1 MLRNE
6 AEGARVAVRNIRRD
20 ANADLK
26 TLLKDKEIGED
37 DERKAADE
45 VQKLTDAFVKKVD
58 EVLAD
63 KEKELME
70 V

>member
-1 MLRNE
+1 MGQNKSIYKLNLP
-6 AEGARVAVRNIRRD
+6 GN
-20 ANADLK
+20 
-26 TLLKDKEIGED
+26 LLKDKEIGED
-37 DERKAADE
+37 DERKAVEE